1 MTWVQRGRTTPAALA
16 FAFAFA
22 AAVALLTWNRP
33 CFAAPSVTLP
43 AGCGSTE
50 EFEREVD
57 RRLGREGRLPPTSVE
72 IVAEGA
78 QYHLRM
84 SVGAERR
91 ELRDADCG
99 ELFRAAVVVAVAV
112 TLSESA
118 ARPNSGAE
126 ATAGADVPA
135 SGSNAGGP
143 RTGPSDLE
151 LSAAL
156 GGGLMVGLLPKLAP
170 AFELQGR
177 ALFAERFG
185 FALAARYIA
194 RTAQEADA
202 DGRAVAANAV
212 GGLLSGLYRPS
223 GYFEAGLGGSVY
235 RLAGTGSGPGNR
247 SDAAWAA
254 GPHAGLR
261 FLPLQRSPIWLGL
274 GGELQWNALRPRF
287 EFLNHG
293 QIFISSRFNFSLF
306 LQVGPRFP

>member
-1 MTWVQRGRTTPAALA
+1 MTGVQRGRARAPSLALA
-16 FAFAFA
+16 FALFA
-22 AAVALLTWNRP
+22 WNIP
-33 CFAAPSVTLP
+33 CFGAPSVKLP
-43 AGCGSTE
+43 AGCGSSA
-50 EFEREVD
+50 EFEREVE
-57 RRLGREGRLPPTSVE
+57 RRLGREARLPPTSVE

-78 QYHLRM
+78 QYHLDM

-91 ELRDADCG
+91 ELRDADCV

-118 ARPNSGAE
+118 ARPNPAARDE
-126 ATAGADVPA
+126 ATATSGPPEPSGNAD
-135 SGSNAGGP
+135 SSQ
-143 RTGPSDLE
+143 TGPSDLE

-156 GGGLMVGLLPKLAP
+156 GAGLTVGLLPKLAP

-185 FALAARYIA
+185 FALAGRYIA
-194 RTAQEADA
+194 RTEQEADA
-202 DGRAVAANAV
+202 EGRAVSAHAI
-212 GGLLSGLYRPS
+212 GGLLSGLYQPS
-223 GYFEAGLGGSVY
+223 DYWEAGLGGSVY
-235 RLAGTGSGPGNR
+235 RLAGTGSGAGNR
-247 SDAAWAA
+247 SDTAWAA

-261 FLPLQRSPIWLGL
+261 FIPLPRSRIWIGL
-274 GGELQWNALRPRF
+274 GGGLHWNALRPRF

>member
-1 MTWVQRGRTTPAALA
+1 VTWIKRGRATPTALA
-16 FAFAFA
+16 CAFAGAGF
-22 AAVALLTWNRP
+22 TWNIP
-33 CFAAPSVTLP
+33 CFAAPGVTLP
-43 AGCGSTE
+43 VGCGSSE

-57 RRLGREGRLPPTSVE
+57 RRLGREARLPPTSVE
-72 IVAEGA
+72 IVAEGTG
-78 QYHLRM
+78 YHLRM

-91 ELRDADCG
+91 ELRDADCS

-118 ARPNSGAE
+118 ARPSPRARGE
-126 ATAGADVPA
+126 ATATADVPE
-135 SGSNAGGP
+135 SSSNADRR

-156 GGGLMVGLLPKLAP
+156 GAGLMVGLLPKLAP
-170 AFELQGR
+170 AFELQGS
-177 ALFAERFG
+177 ALFAQRFG

-202 DGRAVAANAV
+202 DGRAVSANAV
-212 GGLLSGLYRPS
+212 GGLLSGLYRPN
-223 GYFEAGLGGSVY
+223 GYWETALGGSVY
-235 RLAGTGSGPGNR
+235 RLSGTGSGPGNR
-247 SDAAWAA
+247 SDTAWAA

-261 FLPLQRSPIWLGL
+261 FLPLQGSRIWLGL

-293 QIFISSRFNFSLF
+293 QIFVASRFDFSLF